1 VSTQLAA
8 RLLSILGEIPTSATH
23 SSSHQSRARQ
33 PRSTPQRARARQSQV
48 ARIGVLSMGEAA
60 ARLGMSRA
68 QLEQLIDRGKV
79 ETLQLEFI
87 RLIPSSE
94 VTRLQHAT

>member
-1 VSTQLAA
+1 
-8 RLLSILGEIPTSATH
+8 
-23 SSSHQSRARQ
+23 
-33 PRSTPQRARARQSQV
+33 
-48 ARIGVLSMGEAA
+48 MGEAA